1 MLGRAAGRLEGM
13 LGRVDGPL
21 DGVLGRVAG
30 RDMDGRDDGR
40 DMEGVRPA
48 EGRDMLAPRDMPP
61 PPRDAPPPPRPRW
74 AASSPVDKILT
85 RPKQN
90 RQTVVLI
97 LFFISHR

>member
-1 MLGRAAGRLEGM
+1 
-13 LGRVDGPL
+13 
-21 DGVLGRVAG
+21 
-30 RDMDGRDDGR
+30 
-40 DMEGVRPA
+40 
-48 EGRDMLAPRDMPP
+48 MPP